1 MNSPCLWIQELNCAV
16 TMCNTEGVVI
26 YQNTRSVEVN
36 GDVCGGSLIPYHNER
51 SREIIA
57 DLLRTGGTNTYTIEK
72 HGVCKL
78 IYQTVWREGGE
89 VCGLVEFSIEMPTD
103 MPHHVR
109 G

>member
-1 MNSPCLWIQELNCAV
+1 MNNPCLWIHELNCAV
-16 TMCNTEGVVI
+16 TMCDIDGVVI
-26 YQNTRSVEVN
+26 YQNVRSAEVN
-36 GDVCGGSLIPYHNER
+36 GDVCGSSLIPCHNER

-57 DLLRTGGTNTYTIEK
+57 DLLRASGANTYTIEK

-89 VCGLVEFSIEMPTD
+89 VCGLVEFAMEMPAG
-103 MPHHVR
+103 MPHYIR